1 MPLRYLKPIKWT
13 SFFLPKSVFPLDFL
27 LVSSTTITQLFKYPC
42 FLPFFYLPHS
52 WQDTVI
58 STSRIQPDLCSPLLS
73 SKFKSSYFV
82 LTSATV
88 SSLLPLLVILIEFPH
103 SSQKSFLKYQ
113 LDDVTVFEI
122 QIPCHGQR
130 DLLDLDL
137 PTSSGSS
144 RRIPS
149 PSFLLPYL
157 APCPQAFQ
165 TQSSLEI
172 IHAS

>member
-82 LTSATV
+82 LTSA
-88 SSLLPLLVILIEFPH
+88 
-103 SSQKSFLKYQ
+103 
-113 LDDVTVFEI
+113 
-122 QIPCHGQR
+122 
-130 DLLDLDL
+130 
-137 PTSSGSS
+137 
-144 RRIPS
+144 
-149 PSFLLPYL
+149 SFLLASIIGYTDRISTQQPEEFFKIPIRWCYCIWNPNSLPWPKRSTWLGPTYL
-157 APCPQAFQ
+157 FRLI
-165 TQSSLEI
+165 S
-172 IHAS
+172 